1 MRPRRRT
8 AGARGLGG
16 GRVRNGGVSPGLAG
30 SIATESRGHRDEG
43 EALAL
48 KRRGAPRTALV
59 RGVWGIT
66 EGSEFT
72 QKRRSSP

>member
-1 MRPRRRT
+1 MLPRRRP

-16 GRVRNGGVSPGLAG
+16 GRVRNGGVSPDLAG
-30 SIATESRGHRDEG
+30 SFATESRGHRDEG

-48 KRRGAPRTALV
+48 KRRGAPRTAFV
-59 RGVWGIT
+59 RGAWGMT

-72 QKRRSSP
+72 RKIRSSP

>member
-1 MRPRRRT
+1 MRPRRRP

-30 SIATESRGHRDEG
+30 STATESRGYRDEG

-48 KRRGAPRTALV
+48 KCRGAPRTALV
-59 RGVWGIT
+59 RGAWGIT

-72 QKRRSSP
+72 KKKHSSP